1 MGKRKLLLQ
10 SIKPTASSCLY
21 IAGPLEYFY
30 FSSLYVAQYHIKN
43 TFAAELIFWRR
54 IIWLNLF
61 HFDFI
66 SSFGRAAVQHAA
78 AKAHFILMKKNL
90 MTLWYKI
97 DPLIRWHLWATLS
110 ETLSQ
115 VSLHRPADAGHL
127 PVQLGLEAPCSF
139 LSAGGAWGL
148 VLRMSPWV
156 PFCWAHGLPV
166 ITVWL
171 QVYESLPYSSGYFNP
186 GIPR

>member
-1 MGKRKLLLQ
+1 MDKRKPLLQ
-10 SIKPTASSCLY
+10 RVKPSASSCLY
-21 IAGPLEYFY
+21 MAGPLEYFY
-30 FSSLYVAQYHIKN
+30 FPSLYVAQYHIKN

-66 SSFGRAAVQHAA
+66 SSFGRAAVQRAA

-127 PVQLGLEAPCSF
+127 PVQLSWEAPCSF
-139 LSAGGAWGL
+139 LSAAGGWGAGAQD
-148 VLRMSPWV
+148 V
-156 PFCWAHGLPV
+156 
-166 ITVWL
+166 TVGPILLGSWTPCNHCTHL
-171 QVYESLPYSSGYFNP
+171 ARVYESLTTLLLWLF
-186 GIPR
+186 

>member
-1 MGKRKLLLQ
+1 MDKRKPLLQ
-10 SIKPTASSCLY
+10 RVKPSASSCLY
-21 IAGPLEYFY
+21 MAGPLEYFY
-30 FSSLYVAQYHIKN
+30 FPSLYVAQYHIKN

-66 SSFGRAAVQHAA
+66 SSFGRAAVQRAA

-115 VSLHRPADAGHL
+115 VSLHRPA
-127 PVQLGLEAPCSF
+127 
-139 LSAGGAWGL
+139 AGGWRAGAQDVTVGPILLGSWT
-148 VLRMSPWV
+148 PCNHCE
-156 PFCWAHGLPV
+156 PAAHLAC
-166 ITVWL
+166 I
-171 QVYESLPYSSGYFNP
+171 YESPTTLLLWLF
-186 GIPR
+186 

>member
-1 MGKRKLLLQ
+1 MDKRKLLLQ
-10 SIKPTASSCLY
+10 RVKPTASCLY
-21 IAGPLEYFY
+21 MAGPLEYFY
-30 FSSLYVAQYHIKN
+30 FPSLYVAQYHIKN

-66 SSFGRAAVQHAA
+66 SSFGRAAVQRAA

-127 PVQLGLEAPCSF
+127 LVQLSWEAPCSF
-139 LSAGGAWGL
+139 LSGKLCWGLGAGGWCSGCHRGPHSAGI
-148 VLRMSPWV
+148 MD
-156 PFCWAHGLPV
+156 
-166 ITVWL
+166 
-171 QVYESLPYSSGYFNP
+171 SL
-186 GIPR
+186 